1 MNISTYFE
9 IGGEI
14 VETVVLDS
22 SRHQDTTFDS
32 LPEFSEPGKFTDDE
46 LMAIAAGE
54 FVFEALN
61 INDQYEIDRAL
72 RSAERFRRAY
82 TVAGWAIALAAADGP
97 LPIGDTIAIVLL
109 ASWGIYETALGIS
122 DIVQYGT
129 W

>member
-1 MNISTYFE
+1 MNSYFE
-9 IGGEI
+9 IGGEVI
-14 VETVVLDS
+14 ESVVFDS
-22 SRHQDTTFDS
+22 ERHQDTTFAP
-32 LPEFSEPGKFTDDE
+32 LPEFSEPGKFTDNE

-72 RSAERFRRAY
+72 RSAERMRRAY
-82 TVAGWAIALAAADGP
+82 TVAGWAITLAAADGP

-109 ASWGIYETALGIS
+109 ASYGIYETARAID
-122 DIVQYGT
+122 DIIQYET